1 MNGIKKQDTKDLG
14 SLFGSFT
21 EDQIDLIKKTVCK
34 NSTDNELKLF
44 LYTCKNAG
52 LDPLLKQI
60 YAIKRGNAMTIQTS
74 IDGLRSI
81 AERTGRYAPGEE
93 AKYTYDS
100 SNEIVSATVYVKKM
114 TMDGTWHQVASTAF
128 FEEYAQ
134 RYNGKLSQFWGK
146 FPHVMI
152 QKCAEAHAL
161 RKAFPFELASLY
173 TTVEMSNGLN
183 KSMDQEEMLKE
194 EMLNDDLIGITPQDD
209 VEIII
214 PEGADQ
220 IEVNAY
226 IEYLCDHFCKSIPVM
241 KSRINEKPEKFWEAF
256 HKWIVKK
263 EEEVIKVES
272 SEDTTIDLKLN
283 PGAGTAMIPESLIVR
298 DN

>member
-1 MNGIKKQDTKDLG
+1 MNGLKKQETKDLG

-21 EDQIDLIKKTVCK
+21 EDQIELIKRTVCK
-34 NSTDNELKLF
+34 NATDNELKLF

-60 YAIKRGNAMTIQTS
+60 YAIKRGSTMTIQTS

-114 TMDGTWHQVASTAF
+114 TMDGTWHQVASTAY

-152 QKCAEAHAL
+152 GKCAEAHAL
-161 RKAFPFELASLY
+161 RKAFPFELAGLY
-173 TTVEMSNGLN
+173 STEEMSNGLN
-183 KSMDQEEMLKE
+183 KSKEQEEFLTE
-194 EMLNDDLIGITPQDD
+194 DSIGIAPQDE

-214 PEGADQ
+214 PKGADQ

-226 IEYLCDHFCKSIPVM
+226 IEYLSDHYCKSIPVL
-241 KSRINEKPEKFWEAF
+241 KSWINDKPEKFWEAF
-256 HKWIVKK
+256 NKWIVKK
-263 EEEVIKVES
+263 EEEAAIKVES
-272 SEDTTIDLKLN
+272 NEGTEIDLKFN
-283 PGAGTAMIPESLIVR
+283 PGMETASVPESLIER
-298 DN
+298 DS